1 VGFGAAPLPLL
12 RIPAAA
18 RQANNRAIGA
28 SQGGPM
34 THKQVLFRSAARE
47 KILRGATQLAEAVR
61 ITLGPKSKSVLIQ
74 KKWGAPIVCNDG
86 VAIAK
91 EFELKDAEEN
101 LGAQMLRQAAEK
113 TGDVVG
119 DGTSSSTILAHA
131 IFADGVRNVTAGA
144 SAIDLKR
151 GLDRA
156 MATTVAALKEMSR
169 KVSTRKEKAQVAT
182 ISAHNDPEIGELVA
196 EAMEKVGGE
205 GVITVEESKT
215 TETVLEVVEGMQFD
229 RGYTSP
235 YFITDPEKMEAV
247 LEDPYVLL
255 TDRKVNLLKDLIPLL
270 EQVAKSG
277 RPILFVAEDFEG
289 EALATLIVN
298 QIRGVLKSVAV
309 KAPGFGDRRKAML
322 TDMSVLTGGQLVSEE
337 LGTKLEDVQLA
348 QLGRAKRVVV
358 DKDNTTIIGGA
369 GDRKA
374 IDGRMAQI
382 RHEIEKATSDY
393 DKEKL
398 EERLAKLAG
407 GVAVIRVGAPSE
419 SEMKAKKDALD
430 DAISATKA
438 AVAEGIV
445 PGGGLALIR
454 CIDAV
459 GKLEISVEGDER
471 TGVAVLKRALE
482 SPARQ
487 IAENSSV
494 DGGVV
499 VNRMLTSTGPVG
511 FDAAKKEYV
520 DLYDAGIVD
529 PTKVVRVAL
538 ENAVSVA
545 SILLLTE
552 ATMTEIPEK
561 ERPLPGEPPEM

>member
-1 VGFGAAPLPLL
+1 MA
-12 RIPAAA
+12 
-18 RQANNRAIGA
+18 
-28 SQGGPM
+28 
-34 THKQVLFRSAARE
+34 HKQVLFRSEARE
-47 KILRGATQLAEAVR
+47 KILRGTTQLAEAVR

-74 KKWGAPIVCNDG
+74 KKWGTPIVCNDG
-86 VAIAK
+86 VAIAR
-91 EFELKDAEEN
+91 EFDLKDAEEN

-113 TGDVVG
+113 TGDAVG

-156 MATTVAALKEMSR
+156 TAATVAALKDMSR

-196 EAMEKVGGE
+196 DAMEKVGGE

-215 TETVLEVVEGMQFD
+215 TETVLDVVEGMQFD

-235 YFITDPEKMEAV
+235 YFITDPDKMEAV
-247 LEDPYVLL
+247 LEDPYVIL

-322 TDMSVLTGGQLVSEE
+322 VDMSVLTGGQLVTED
-337 LGTKLEDVQLA
+337 LGIKLEDVKLD
-348 QLGRAKRVVV
+348 QLGRARRVVV
-358 DKDNTTIIGGA
+358 DKDSTTIIGGA

-374 IDGRMAQI
+374 IEGRMAQI
-382 RHEIEKATSDY
+382 RHEIDKATSDY

-454 CIDAV
+454 CIEAV
-459 GKLEISVEGDER
+459 TKLEAAAEGDER
-471 TGVAVLKRALE
+471 TGIACLRRALE
-482 SPARQ
+482 APARQ
-487 IAENSSV
+487 IAENSAV

-499 VNRMLTSTGPVG
+499 VNRMMSSPGSIG
-511 FDAAKKEYV
+511 FDAARKEYV
-520 DLYDAGIVD
+520 DLFEAGIVD
-529 PTKVVRVAL
+529 PTKVVRIAL

-545 SILLLTE
+545 GILLLTE
-552 ATMTEIPEK
+552 ATMTELPEK
-561 ERPLPGEPPEM
+561 ERPLPGEPPDM